1 MRSDS
6 KSCKTKK
13 RHVGAP
19 SAEHHRKAR
28 EARASEIAHDYVEV
42 IDDLIKAGSEARLV
56 DIARRLG
63 VTHVTVNR
71 TVARLRKQGLV
82 ISERYRSIFLTEA
95 GKKLAEQVRR
105 RHRIVLDFL
114 LSLGIRE
121 GIARTDAEGIEHHVS
136 KATLRAFERHKAG
149 KNRN

>member
-1 MRSDS
+1 M
-6 KSCKTKK
+6 
-13 RHVGAP
+13 
-19 SAEHHRKAR
+19 
-28 EARASEIAHDYVEV
+28 
-42 IDDLIKAGSEARLV
+42 
-56 DIARRLG
+56 
-63 VTHVTVNR
+63 
-71 TVARLRKQGLV
+71 

-136 KATLRAFERHKAG
+136 KATLRAFERHIAG